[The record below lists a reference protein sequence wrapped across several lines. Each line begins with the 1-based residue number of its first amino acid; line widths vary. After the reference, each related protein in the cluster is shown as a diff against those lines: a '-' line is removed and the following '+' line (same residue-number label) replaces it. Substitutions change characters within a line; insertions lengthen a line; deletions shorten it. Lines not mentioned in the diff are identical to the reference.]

1 MRGSSRDTNV
11 HRFMSLAL
19 PPCYLE
25 PQRAQLNGLIKLY
38 PCEIIPQRETRLK
51 LPQRAGFLLHC
62 NYQFDFQTMSVRR
75 VISIFT
81 HGLAEVPLFR
91 VVVGGLKRCF
101 CVLVGHISKVRRQLS
116 EKRNEFKN
124 CADNKNTEHYYH

>member
-1 MRGSSRDTNV
+1 
-11 HRFMSLAL
+11 MSLAL
-19 PPCYLE
+19 PLCYLE

-62 NYQFDFQTMSVRR
+62 NYQFDFQTMSVCR

-81 HGLAEVPLFR
+81 HGSQNSFGQLSA
-91 VVVGGLKRCF
+91 GLNAVF
-101 CVLVGHISKVRRQLS
+101 ASSWDISAKPRRQLT
-116 EKRNEFKN
+116 EKGYELKYRSH
-124 CADNKNTEHYYH
+124 NKNAEHYKCQQFKKLD